1 MRFPYA
7 RRVLPAAAVIM
18 LLTSCGT
25 GTGTGKDTHAGTG
38 SPSAPK
44 SQAPQAPKP
53 FDEDELRAR
62 QLTPQDLPDH
72 TIEEAFQGALISSDK
87 PECRELATV
96 LLGGAMTGT
105 LGQVHNKATKGTTA
119 TKVSLH
125 SWTVTKAGSVLADVR
140 AAGKACGDGFSAVS
154 GADKVKINKVVAA
167 PAAGG
172 DESVAYSAEQEQ
184 DGEKSSVEVVLVRQ
198 GTTTAT
204 FTARSASGAAESP
217 ASVVAAQ
224 LKKLH

>member
-1 MRFPYA
+1 MHVPYA
-7 RRVLPAAAVIM
+7 RRVLPAAAMIM
-18 LLTSCGT
+18 LITSCGT

-38 SPSAPK
+38 PSSAPK

-53 FDEDELRAR
+53 FDEDELTAR

-87 PECRELATV
+87 PECRDLATV

-105 LGQVHNKATKGTTA
+105 LDQVHNKATKGTTT

-140 AAGKACGDGFSAVS
+140 AGGRACGGGFNAVS
-154 GADKVKINKVVAA
+154 GADKVTITKVVAA
-167 PAAGG
+167 AATGG
-172 DESVAYSAEQEQ
+172 DESVAYSAELEQ

-204 FTARSASGAAESP
+204 FTARSASGAAEPP
-217 ASVVAAQ
+217 AAVVAAQ